1 MITAQE
7 IKLKAQRRYAE
18 YLKSLINESTIF
30 PLVIPGNKTY
40 NKSSMDEFR
49 REISDISKD
58 SKEKKG
64 FGYTIEY
71 QTIRTKSLGLQD
83 LPIRVFFECEE
94 DFILYIAKLEEV
106 KAFKL
111 NYKKILQLMPKLKTW
126 IELNPL
132 KVIDNATNWDSLLKV
147 CQYFQ
152 TTPQPNLY
160 IRELPILVHTK
171 FIEQNKG
178 VLRALLLEII
188 PEYCDPKQTNFE
200 NCFNLKAHESQ
211 VRFRI
216 LDSQLS
222 SQYLLGITDL
232 AIPLSQFKSL
242 TLPIKRV
249 IVIENKTSF
258 YTALTLPDMSNTIVI
273 FGSGYK
279 IAELKQVTWFNDVE
293 LLYWGD
299 IDSQGFEILSQ
310 FRSYFPHT
318 NSLLMDEITFNL
330 FFEQDSGTPT
340 TINMENYLNDEE
352 QYLYQRIRSN
362 NWRLEQEKIP
372 VEYVNKSLHE
382 FYGLAIAKQ

>member
-132 KVIDNATNWDSLLKV
+132 KVIDNATNWDNLLKV

-340 TINMENYLNDEE
+340 TINVENYLNDEE

-382 FYGLAIAKQ
+382 FYGLAKQ

>member
-1 MITAQE
+1 MVTAQE
-7 IKLKAQRRYAE
+7 IKLKAQRKYAE

-49 REISDISKD
+49 REISDISRD

-83 LPIRVFFECEE
+83 LPIKVFFECEE
-94 DFILYIAKLEEV
+94 DFVRYIAKLEEIQ
-106 KAFKL
+106 AFKQ
-111 NYKKILQLMPKLKTW
+111 NYQKILQLIPKLKTW

-171 FIEQNKG
+171 FIEQNKNI
-178 VLRALLLEII
+178 LRALLLEII
-188 PEYCDPKQTNFE
+188 PEYCDHNQTNFE
-200 NCFNLKAHESQ
+200 NCFNLKTHESQ

-222 SQYLLGITDL
+222 NNYLLGITDL

-242 TLPIKRV
+242 ALPIKRV
-249 IVIENKTSF
+249 IVIENKVSF
-258 YTALTLPDMSNTIVI
+258 YTALTLPDISNTIVI

-279 IAELKQVTWFNDVE
+279 ISELKQVTWLHDVE

-318 NSLLMDEITFNL
+318 NSLLMDEITFDL
-330 FFEQDSGTPT
+330 FFEQDLGTPT
-340 TINMENYLNDEE
+340 TIKVENYLNDEE
-352 QYLYQRIRSN
+352 QYLYQRISSN

-372 VEYVNKSLHE
+372 VEYINKSLHQ
-382 FYGLAIAKQ
+382 FYTLFK

>member
-94 DFILYIAKLEEV
+94 DFVLYIAKLEEV

-132 KVIDNATNWDSLLKV
+132 KVIDNATNWDNLLKV

-178 VLRALLLEII
+178 ILRALLLEII

-249 IVIENKTSF
+249 IVIENKISF

-279 IAELKQVTWFNDVE
+279 IGELKKVTWFNDVE

-299 IDSQGFEILSQ
+299 IDAQGFEMLSQ

-318 NSLLMDEITFNL
+318 NSLLMDEITFDL

-340 TINMENYLNDEE
+340 TINIENYLNDEE

-382 FYGLAIAKQ
+382 FYGLAKQ

>member
-49 REISDISKD
+49 REISNISKD

-94 DFILYIAKLEEV
+94 DFVRYIAKLEEV
-106 KAFKL
+106 KAFKQ
-111 NYKKILQLMPKLKTW
+111 NYQKILQLIPKLKTW
-126 IELNPL
+126 IEINPL

-249 IVIENKTSF
+249 IVIENKISF

-352 QYLYQRIRSN
+352 QNLYQRIRSN

-372 VEYVNKSLHE
+372 VEYVNKSLNE
-382 FYGLAIAKQ
+382 FYGLAKQ

>member
-111 NYKKILQLMPKLKTW
+111 NYKKILQLMPKLKKW

-132 KVIDNATNWDSLLKV
+132 KVIDNANNWDNLLKV

-340 TINMENYLNDEE
+340 TINVENYLNDEE

-382 FYGLAIAKQ
+382 FYGLAKQ

>member
-7 IKLKAQRRYAE
+7 IKLKAQRKYAE
-18 YLKSLINESTIF
+18 YLTSLITGETIF
-30 PLVIPGNKTY
+30 PLDIPGNKTY

-83 LPIRVFFECEE
+83 LPARVFFKCEE
-94 DFILYIAKLEEV
+94 DFVRYIAKLDEV
-106 KAFKL
+106 KVFKQ
-111 NYKKILQLMPKLKTW
+111 NYQKILQRIPKLKTW

-132 KVIDNATNWDSLLKV
+132 KVIDNATNWDNLLKV

-249 IVIENKTSF
+249 IVIENKISF

-279 IAELKQVTWFNDVE
+279 IAELKQVAWLKNVE

-299 IDSQGFEILSQ
+299 IDAQGFEILSQ
-310 FRSYFPHT
+310 FRGYFPHT
-318 NSLLMDEITFNL
+318 KSFLMDEIKFDL
-330 FFEQDSGTPT
+330 FFEQDSGTFSIIT
-340 TINMENYLNDEE
+340 GENHLNNEE
-352 QYLYQRIRSN
+352 QYLYQLVKSN
-362 NWRLEQEKIP
+362 NWRLEQEKIT
-372 VEYVNKSLHE
+372 VEHVNKALYENVS
-382 FYGLAIAKQ
+382 I

>member
-1 MITAQE
+1 
-7 IKLKAQRRYAE
+7 
-18 YLKSLINESTIF
+18 
-30 PLVIPGNKTY
+30 
-40 NKSSMDEFR
+40 
-49 REISDISKD
+49 
-58 SKEKKG
+58 
-64 FGYTIEY
+64 
-71 QTIRTKSLGLQD
+71 
-83 LPIRVFFECEE
+83 
-94 DFILYIAKLEEV
+94 
-106 KAFKL
+106 
-111 NYKKILQLMPKLKTW
+111 MPKLKKW

-132 KVIDNATNWDSLLKV
+132 KVIDNATNWDNLLKV

-340 TINMENYLNDEE
+340 TINVENYLNDEE

-382 FYGLAIAKQ
+382 FYGLAKQ

>member
-132 KVIDNATNWDSLLKV
+132 KVIDNATNWDNLLKV

-188 PEYCDPKQTNFE
+188 PEYCDPKQNNFE

-340 TINMENYLNDEE
+340 TINVENYLNDEE

-382 FYGLAIAKQ
+382 FYGLAKQ

>member
-111 NYKKILQLMPKLKTW
+111 NYKKILQLMPKLKKW

-132 KVIDNATNWDSLLKV
+132 KVIDNATNWDNLLKV

-340 TINMENYLNDEE
+340 TINVENYLNDEE

-382 FYGLAIAKQ
+382 FYGLAKQ

>member
-94 DFILYIAKLEEV
+94 DFVLYIAKLEEV

-132 KVIDNATNWDSLLKV
+132 KVIDNATNWDNLLKV

-279 IAELKQVTWFNDVE
+279 IAELKQVTWFNNVE

-299 IDSQGFEILSQ
+299 IDSQGFEMLSQ

-340 TINMENYLNDEE
+340 TINVENHLNDEE

-382 FYGLAIAKQ
+382 FYDLAKQ

>member
-1 MITAQE
+1 
-7 IKLKAQRRYAE
+7 
-18 YLKSLINESTIF
+18 
-30 PLVIPGNKTY
+30 
-40 NKSSMDEFR
+40 
-49 REISDISKD
+49 
-58 SKEKKG
+58 
-64 FGYTIEY
+64 
-71 QTIRTKSLGLQD
+71 
-83 LPIRVFFECEE
+83 
-94 DFILYIAKLEEV
+94 
-106 KAFKL
+106 
-111 NYKKILQLMPKLKTW
+111 MPKLKKW

-132 KVIDNATNWDSLLKV
+132 KVIDNATNWDNLLKV

-299 IDSQGFEILSQ
+299 IDAQGFEIFHNSGVIFLIPTACLWM
-310 FRSYFPHT
+310 RSRLISFLNKT
-318 NSLLMDEITFNL
+318 QELL
-330 FFEQDSGTPT
+330 
-340 TINMENYLNDEE
+340 
-352 QYLYQRIRSN
+352 QR
-362 NWRLEQEKIP
+362 
-372 VEYVNKSLHE
+372 
-382 FYGLAIAKQ
+382 

>member
-94 DFILYIAKLEEV
+94 DFVLYIAKLEEV

-132 KVIDNATNWDSLLKV
+132 KVIDNATNWDNLLKV

-178 VLRALLLEII
+178 ILRALLLEII
-188 PEYCDPKQTNFE
+188 PEYCAPKQTNFE

-249 IVIENKTSF
+249 IVIENKISF

-279 IAELKQVTWFNDVE
+279 IGELKKVTWFNDVE

-299 IDSQGFEILSQ
+299 IDAQGFEMLSQ

-318 NSLLMDEITFNL
+318 NSLLMDEITFDL

-340 TINMENYLNDEE
+340 TINIENYLNDEE

-382 FYGLAIAKQ
+382 FYGLAKQ

>member
-111 NYKKILQLMPKLKTW
+111 NYKKILQLMPKLKKW

-132 KVIDNATNWDSLLKV
+132 KVIDNATNWDNLLKV

-258 YTALTLPDMSNTIVI
+258 YTALTLPDMSNTIVV

-340 TINMENYLNDEE
+340 TINVENYLNDEE

-382 FYGLAIAKQ
+382 FYGLAKQ

>member
-7 IKLKAQRRYAE
+7 IKLKAQRRYTE
-18 YLKSLINESTIF
+18 YLKSLINKSTIF

-83 LPIRVFFECEE
+83 LPIKVFFECEE
-94 DFILYIAKLEEV
+94 DFVRYIAKLEEV
-106 KAFKL
+106 KAFKQ
-111 NYKKILQLMPKLKTW
+111 NYQKILQLIPKLKTW

-132 KVIDNATNWDSLLKV
+132 KVIDNATNWDNLLKV

-249 IVIENKTSF
+249 IVIENKISF

-279 IAELKQVTWFNDVE
+279 IAELKQVAWLKNVE

-299 IDSQGFEILSQ
+299 IDAQGFEILSQ
-310 FRSYFPHT
+310 FRSYFSHAK
-318 NSLLMDEITFNL
+318 SILMDKFTFDL
-330 FFEQDSGTPT
+330 FFEQDSGTLSI
-340 TINMENYLNDEE
+340 INGENHLNNEE
-352 QYLYQRIRSN
+352 QCLYQLVKSN
-362 NWRLEQEKIP
+362 NWRLEQEKIT
-372 VEYVNKSLHE
+372 VKHVNKVLHE
-382 FYGLAIAKQ
+382 NVSI